1 MFEKKRVV
9 IESPRGPVEVVGAD
23 VSGQLTV
30 NWSATNCGFGQLYLH
45 VDPESGR
52 LMVDNEC
59 MSREFV
65 SAVLHKMV
73 LDAVFTD
80 QEELVKK
87 VEQVSL
93 EQAKDHMAFGPHRL
107 LLPFYTD
114 KVDGRDETE
123 VEMRWH
129 IAGDQVLRVRFE
141 AAQLVEEKCTVD
153 ELCSRNGSDQVR
165 QIQRVTTQDSGAF
178 STGGSRGLS
187 HENSTSQGAGH
198 MRNCIRPA
206 DTAVHS
212 KSPCMPVC
220 HRTLVPGKA

>member
-1 MFEKKRVV
+1 MSDKKRVV

-23 VSGQLTV
+23 VYGQLTV

-52 LMVDNEC
+52 LMVANEC

-93 EQAKDHMAFGPHRL
+93 EQANDHMAFGPHRL

-129 IAGDQVLRVRFE
+129 IAGDQVLRVRFDG
-141 AAQLVEEKCTVD
+141 AQLVEEKCTAD
-153 ELCSRNGSDQVR
+153 ELCSRDGGHLMQIVERLCREQSLKKGFLGAEVWSWTVR
-165 QIQRVTTQDSGAF
+165 NR
-178 STGGSRGLS
+178 
-187 HENSTSQGAGH
+187 E
-198 MRNCIRPA
+198 
-206 DTAVHS
+206 
-212 KSPCMPVC
+212 
-220 HRTLVPGKA
+220 